1 MVSVT
6 PRFERVKI
14 VMPSSCSRSL
24 IAVERFDC
32 ETYMFWAA
40 ALIDPCSEMAMRYL
54 SCCNVIDCFL
64 FSVVKTQYSI
74 LDMVLDY

>member
-1 MVSVT
+1 MT
-6 PRFERVKI
+6 
-14 VMPSSCSRSL
+14 MRSIRDARL
-24 IAVERFDC
+24 ALEDKTAVERFDC

-40 ALIDPCSEMAMRYL
+40 ALMDPCSEMAIRYL

-74 LDMVLDY
+74 LYMVLDY